1 MQKKTV
7 KIKKFFH
14 RLKFS
19 ENLKNQ
25 ILSPKVMC
33 ATMTVMTKNRKAR
46 A

>member
-1 MQKKTV
+1 MPKTV

-19 ENLKNQ
+19 ENIKNQ

-33 ATMTVMTKNRKAR
+33 ATIAMLIKNRKVR